1 MTSSPSANSPAHG
14 QMPPAPVPT
23 RASAATEL
31 KTVALAQFSLSGFA
45 ATSLQ
50 SIADAAGYSKSS
62 VLYHFES
69 KDALLEAVLDPAIDR
84 LGVILAAFTRSAD
97 ARVNRHAFVESFI
110 EAFVD
115 FLLEHRL
122 EVHIFINQ
130 GQSLRG
136 TPVIDRANELIIELT
151 ASLFADDSTTEE
163 RFRFGIALGGA
174 AYTLVAGMT
183 FAGDALGPPDESR
196 VALITVV
203 SELLAPISLPRPS
216 ETTDADPAAD

>member
-1 MTSSPSANSPAHG
+1 MTSFPVETPLGHG
-14 QMPPAPVPT
+14 QLPARP
-23 RASAATEL
+23 SAATEL
-31 KTVALAQFSLSGFA
+31 KAIALGQFALVGFG

-62 VLYHFES
+62 VLYHFAS
-69 KDALLEAVLDPAIDR
+69 KEALLEAVLDPAIDR
-84 LGVILAAFTRSAD
+84 LGVILSAFTRSAD
-97 ARVNRHAFVESFI
+97 ARLNRQAFVESFI
-110 EAFVD
+110 GTFVD

-151 ASLFADDSTTEE
+151 ASLFENGSTTEE

-183 FAGDALGPPDESR
+183 FAGDALGPPDEIR

-203 SELLAPISLPRPS
+203 SELLAPAPLPGPA
-216 ETTDADPAAD
+216 ETGDASMTSG